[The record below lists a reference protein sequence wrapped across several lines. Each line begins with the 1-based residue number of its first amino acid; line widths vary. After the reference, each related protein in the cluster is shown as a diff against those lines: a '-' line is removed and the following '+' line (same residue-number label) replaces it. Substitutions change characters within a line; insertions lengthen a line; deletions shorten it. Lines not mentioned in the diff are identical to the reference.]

1 MFLLRLA
8 TSIPKRGEC
17 VLRSF
22 TVLVRCAE
30 VRTSSSSRD
39 SSGSISPGEGRSSHP
54 ETKNC
59 SSPEPERRLCFHI
72 SLVVTLGTSWYRF
85 FCWEKTSN
93 RRRDKN
99 NKDHRCLQAEAR
111 QSGPWIRGV
120 QCAELQMM
128 QRYTVFDIA
137 LTMHHTGL
145 TGRQR
150 NRRKVRH
157 TLLPQFK
164 MLLVQQPYKSTTPPP
179 PRAPQPCLDVEKTL
193 FFGGKNE
200 NVHTFEKWEV
210 SNKTI
215 R

>member
-1 MFLLRLA
+1 M
-8 TSIPKRGEC
+8 SSGP
-17 VLRSF
+17 SD
-22 TVLVRCAE
+22 TVLVRSAE
-30 VRTSSSSRD
+30 VRTSSSYRD
-39 SSGSISPGEGRSSHP
+39 SSGSISSVHGSSSHP
-54 ETKNC
+54 EAKNC

-72 SLVVTLGTSWYRF
+72 SLVGILGTSWYRF
-85 FCWEKTSN
+85 FVLGENIQQK
-93 RRRDKN
+93 KKQK
-99 NKDHRCLQAEAR
+99 NKDHRCLQAEAE

-137 LTMHHTGL
+137 LTMHHTRL

-150 NRRKVRH
+150 NRGEVRINRH
-157 TLLPQFK
+157 MLLLPQFK
-164 MLLVQQPYKSTTPPP
+164 IVLVQQPYKSTTPPP
-179 PRAPQPCLDVEKTL
+179 RAPQPCLDVDVEKTL

-210 SNKTI
+210 SSKTI

>member
-1 MFLLRLA
+1 MWIFEAQRSLCNCLYCWQF
-8 TSIPKRGEC
+8 IQQQEC
-17 VLRSF
+17 FFSVWQQASQNVGSVSSGPSD
-22 TVLVRCAE
+22 TVLVRSAE
-30 VRTSSSSRD
+30 VRTSSSYQD
-39 SSGSISPGEGRSSHP
+39 SSGSISSVEGRSSHP

-72 SLVVTLGTSWYRF
+72 SLVVILGTSWYRFF

-93 RRRDKN
+93 RRRRKK

-128 QRYTVFDIA
+128 QPYTVFDIA

-150 NRRKVRH
+150 NRRKVRINTH
-157 TLLPQFK
+157 TH
-164 MLLVQQPYKSTTPPP
+164 VVAAS
-179 PRAPQPCLDVEKTL
+179 V
-193 FFGGKNE
+193 
-200 NVHTFEKWEV
+200 
-210 SNKTI
+210 
-215 R
+215 